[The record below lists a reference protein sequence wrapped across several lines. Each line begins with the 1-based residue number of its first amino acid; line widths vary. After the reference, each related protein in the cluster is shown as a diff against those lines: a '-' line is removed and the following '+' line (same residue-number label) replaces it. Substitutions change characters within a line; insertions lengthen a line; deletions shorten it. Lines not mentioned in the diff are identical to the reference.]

1 MSNPLAP
8 GWLKEPEDPNQ
19 LHSGVWPSSARRD
32 SHGVLSIGGVST
44 DELIAQ
50 YGSPLYVLDKF
61 DFVSRAIAARE
72 AVEIECEK
80 HGVEGRV
87 YYASKAFLSADIVSW
102 VCGAGLG
109 LDVSSAGEMAIAIAG
124 GADPSVLEFQ
134 GNNKSEDELAQAMS
148 VGVEYIVIDAEIEAD
163 RIQKIAQ
170 GMDAR
175 QKVMIRV
182 NSGVHAE
189 THEYLATAR
198 EDQKFGVSLQEVLD
212 LASKVQE
219 SSNLKLVGL
228 HSHIGSQIFRL
239 EPFLEAARIM
249 LELYEQLSFD
259 EERLTLNLGGGFGI
273 SYTGADQPE
282 QLSDM
287 LKEIVNYVALAS
299 SERGIPMPN
308 LAFEPG
314 RAIAGPPGVTLYSVG
329 ISKPVNVT
337 LDREDA
343 VRTYLSVDGG
353 MSDNLRPALYGANYS
368 ARIASRLSEQGPK
381 LVRVVGKHCESGD
394 IVVDAEYLPGDVG
407 PGDILA
413 VAATGAYCHSL
424 GSNYN
429 FLGRP
434 PVVAVSQG
442 KSVLMVAR
450 ESLDDIFAR
459 DQGLLRARAFVHD

>member
-1 MSNPLAP
+1 
-8 GWLKEPEDPNQ
+8 
-19 LHSGVWPSSARRD
+19 
-32 SHGVLSIGGVST
+32 
-44 DELIAQ
+44 
-50 YGSPLYVLDKF
+50 
-61 DFVSRAIAARE
+61 
-72 AVEIECEK
+72 
-80 HGVEGRV
+80 
-87 YYASKAFLSADIVSW
+87 
-102 VCGAGLG
+102 
-109 LDVSSAGEMAIAIAG
+109 
-124 GADPSVLEFQ
+124 
-134 GNNKSEDELAQAMS
+134 
-148 VGVEYIVIDAEIEAD
+148 
-163 RIQKIAQ
+163 
-170 GMDAR
+170 
-175 QKVMIRV
+175 
-182 NSGVHAE
+182 
-189 THEYLATAR
+189 
-198 EDQKFGVSLQEVLD
+198 